1 MDNISTVKSVI
12 HLYIP
17 FKIHHTSAFRIKLAT
32 NDNWSIDRSLCTSF
46 YLRYIDRIFNNGGIY
61 SDCLVMRSSFIQY
74 ALKAYAIPFEIG
86 CARIFSFDTS
96 VAFLELSICYSC
108 DSLDD
113 VANLTSVLRLSNQ
126 KSITTPDGKVTSINA
141 IASQMLRPFG
151 KVTMFEHL
159 GMGGETRPELL
170 VSAVT
175 DAMPDNADMHA
186 YRIASGLDTR
196 YNENPDDAR
205 FYSNFSYIKWAITE
219 RGVCNIGALT
229 DNKENSDFIAN
240 NWLSYTDTRYVIW
253 YMLVLHQKYS
263 MYQYMNDIANKSTLG
278 NLREFQK
285 KIMVFNTK
293 YRFSIVS
300 EEASYQKLYEIMCD
314 VKGLEREFTDI
325 DEEIERISEYHE
337 SKANKNTTRAMTII
351 SILCAVSAIKDFYE
365 IIAGGSMRERLAQS
379 WIGLSLEAQVFFG
392 VFLTLIA
399 AAMIIVLPKTSV
411 KQSLKRFTRKIVS
424 FMLNKKTK

>member
-1 MDNISTVKSVI
+1 MENISRVNSVI

-17 FKIHHTSAFRIKLAT
+17 FKIHHTSAFRIKLAAS
-32 NDNWSIDRSLCTSF
+32 DKWSIDHSLCTGF
-46 YLRYIDRIFNNGGIY
+46 YLRYIDRIFNQGGIY
-61 SDCLVMRSSFIQY
+61 TDCLVMKTTFDKC
-74 ALKAYAIPFEIG
+74 ALKAHAIPFELG

-96 VAFLELSICYSC
+96 VAFLELNVYHSC
-108 DSLDD
+108 DSLDN

-126 KSITTPDGKVTSINA
+126 QSITTSDGNMTSINE
-141 IASQMLRPFG
+141 IAAEILRPFG
-151 KVTMFEHL
+151 KATMFEHL

-170 VSAVT
+170 VSVVT

-196 YNENPDDAR
+196 YNETPADSR

-229 DNKENSDFIAN
+229 DNNENSDFIAN
-240 NWLSYTDTRYVIW
+240 NWLSFTDTRYVIW
-253 YMLVLHQKYS
+253 YILVLHQKYS

-314 VKGLEREFTDI
+314 VKGLEREFKDI

-365 IIAGGSMRERLAQS
+365 IIAGGSIRERLASS
-379 WIGLSLEAQVFFG
+379 WLELSLVAQVFFA

-399 AAMIIVLPKTSV
+399 AALIIVIPKTSF
-411 KQSLKRFTRKIVS
+411 KQSLKRLGRKIVS
-424 FMLNKKTK
+424 FILRKKTK